1 MPELP
6 EVETTKRGIHPWI
19 HQKKI
24 IEIIIRDKRLRWPIP
39 DDMREKLINREII
52 SVQRRAKYLLIET
65 ANGSAIIHLGM
76 SGSLRIIEHD
86 EPPRKHDHY
95 DFVLNNGIAL
105 RYRDPRRFGSLLWA
119 KEPLKHKLLSKLGPE
134 PLEEE
139 FTGTYLHSKAKS
151 RKITIKQFIMNAYVV
166 VGVGNIYASESLFLS
181 GINPKRMASRVSK
194 KRMTALVKAI
204 KIILKKAIDAG
215 GTTLRDFHNSDG
227 SEGYFKIKLNVYD
240 KKNKPCP
247 NCNSAI
253 RLIVIGQRSTYYC
266 VNCQT

>member
-1 MPELP
+1 M
-6 EVETTKRGIHPWI
+6 
-19 HQKKI
+19 
-24 IEIIIRDKRLRWPIP
+24 
-39 DDMREKLINREII
+39 
-52 SVQRRAKYLLIET
+52 
-65 ANGSAIIHLGM
+65 
-76 SGSLRIIEHD
+76 
-86 EPPRKHDHY
+86 
-95 DFVLNNGIAL
+95 
-105 RYRDPRRFGSLLWA
+105 LWA

-194 KRMTALVKAI
+194 KRMSALVKAI